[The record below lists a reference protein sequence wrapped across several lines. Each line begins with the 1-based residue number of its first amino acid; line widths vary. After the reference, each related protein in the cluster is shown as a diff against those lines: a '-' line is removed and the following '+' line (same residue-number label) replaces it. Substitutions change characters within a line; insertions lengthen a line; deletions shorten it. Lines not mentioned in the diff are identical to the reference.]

1 MEEKDKKVYY
11 LLGLSVV
18 FALISF
24 GLSIYFSLSA
34 LYGEM
39 VGHGLIM
46 IVAWIPCA
54 GLIILQVL
62 VYIYGL
68 YCMRTNVNEMKKMS
82 KSTWIFGILTGA
94 YMMVIS
100 LIFACTNITQLG
112 YYFIVVAINGANLAF
127 LIFWTKKC
135 KKRNLG

>member
-1 MEEKDKKVYY
+1 MEDKDKKVYY

-18 FALISF
+18 FALLSF
-24 GLSIYFSLSA
+24 GLCITFSLNA
-34 LYGEM
+34 LFGEM
-39 VGHGLIM
+39 IGHGLIM
-46 IVAWIPCA
+46 ILAWIPCA

-94 YMMVIS
+94 YMVVIS
-100 LIFACTNITQLG
+100 LFFACTNITQFG
-112 YYFIVVAINGANLAF
+112 YYFIVVAISGANLAF
-127 LIFWTKKC
+127 LIFWTKKFN
-135 KKRNLG
+135 KKNIG